1 MFCSNLL
8 RRENLRWRFSHRKV
22 LLIWRTVFVF
32 ICCQA
37 GYVVIWTVM
46 TGTDLFN
53 VACMS
58 QFVAFKM
65 HMVKRT
71 RHNRTDTTE
80 SANRMSIING
90 FFYCSIFGY

>member
-1 MFCSNLL
+1 
-8 RRENLRWRFSHRKV
+8 
-22 LLIWRTVFVF
+22 
-32 ICCQA
+32 
-37 GYVVIWTVM
+37 
-46 TGTDLFN
+46 
-53 VACMS
+53 MS

-90 FFYCSIFGY
+90 FFIVLFLGTKSYSLLDLGVGYKLILVNNYDLIIEEKSLFCWLS